1 MTSRPPQSRR
11 PGSAP
16 RRPDPARTERVAA
29 VLAPAVESAGLEL
42 EDVELRTVGRRL
54 VLRVLV
60 DSDHGVTLD
69 EVATASHAVAEA
81 LDTTDVLGDEPY
93 TLEVSSPGVDRPL
106 TAPRH
111 WRRNVGRLV
120 AVVLTDG
127 RETTGRLLSVSDDAA
142 ELEVN
147 VKGRISRTTVV
158 LADVRR
164 AVVQVEFSRVAEAD
178 LGDETDLPDD
188 TTDGESDDGS
198 PRRLRRHRQH
208 RRRERGLSAMDIDV
222 SALKALVRE
231 KEISYDVVVETIEP
245 ALLLAYHHTEGAADS
260 PASSSTARPG
270 TSRSGPARR
279 PARTAPGLAS
289 STTPRTTSAGS
300 PRRPRGR

>member
-1 MTSRPPQSRR
+1 
-11 PGSAP
+11 
-16 RRPDPARTERVAA
+16 VAA

-42 EDVELRTVGRRL
+42 EDVELRAVGRRL

-69 EVATASHAVAEA
+69 EVATASRAVAEA

-127 RETTGRLLSVSDDAA
+127 RESTGRLLAVSDDAA

-147 VKGRISRTTVV
+147 VKGRISRTTVA

-188 TTDGESDDGS
+188 DSDDTS
-198 PRRLRRHRQH
+198 
-208 RRRERGLSAMDIDV
+208 D
-222 SALKALVRE
+222 
-231 KEISYDVVVETIEP
+231 
-245 ALLLAYHHTEGAADS
+245 DS
-260 PASSSTARPG
+260 QD
-270 TSRSGPARR
+270 TSDDTD
-279 PARTAPGLAS
+279 RTDDENED
-289 STTPRTTSAGS
+289 
-300 PRRPRGR
+300 